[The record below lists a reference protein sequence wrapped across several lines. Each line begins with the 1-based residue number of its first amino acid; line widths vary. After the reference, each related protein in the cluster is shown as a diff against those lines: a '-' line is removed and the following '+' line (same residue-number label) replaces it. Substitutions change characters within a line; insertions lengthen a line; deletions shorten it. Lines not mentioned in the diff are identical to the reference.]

1 MVLVVLLE
9 RYNKVRIKNR
19 MCPLLIIESKGCI
32 IRNAM
37 SLSNGCIIRNT
48 MSFHNYT
55 KKRNRFGTNLC
66 SRKSMQVQG

>member
-1 MVLVVLLE
+1 MVLVVLPE

-55 KKRNRFGTNLC
+55 KKRNRLGKKLC
-66 SRKSMQVQG
+66 PGKNI